1 VTQPLARLSGVVK
14 RFGSVTALD
23 GAGLT
28 VLPGEVHGV
37 LGENGAGKTTLLH
50 VLGGMHRPDAGLV
63 EVEGQV
69 RRFASPREA
78 WRAGVGLVHQHF
90 TLVPTL
96 TVLENLAL
104 GRRSAS
110 GGFRLPYATL
120 RREVGALVDRTGLG
134 VPLEARVE
142 SLGVGTRQRVEILK
156 TLLRRPRILV
166 LDEPTAVLA
175 PAEVGALFQ
184 LLREL
189 AAEGRAV
196 VLVAHKLDEIL
207 GVADR
212 LTVLRRG
219 RTVLQRPREEV
230 DASALVGAMVGD
242 GRVDPVALGRVGASR
257 AGPADS
263 APGATDPGA
272 EVDAGA
278 SGGRAPGA
286 HREGA
291 GGRDGVEGASP
302 ADGAASAP
310 ARPGGVLRPGGPM
323 VAVLKG
329 VRHAGERGEEA
340 LADVSL
346 GVRRGEIV
354 GVAGVE
360 GNGQRELSLVLS
372 GRAVA
377 DRGRVELPAEVA
389 FIPQDRTREGV
400 VADFDLRENVALT
413 LHRRPGYRSGPL
425 LRWSAVKERTAR
437 LMERFDVRAPG
448 PYARASALSGGNQQ
462 RLVVARELEVASEL
476 VVAENPTRGLDVNA
490 AAFVHQ
496 ELRRLSGAEG
506 GPGVV
511 LISTDLD
518 EVLAL
523 SDRVL
528 VMVRGRLLPV
538 PEGERTRAGV
548 GRLMLS
554 GEEA

>member
-1 VTQPLARLSGVVK
+1 VSLPLARLSGVVK

-23 GAGLT
+23 GAELT

-50 VLGGMHRPDAGLV
+50 VLGGMLRPDGGRM
-63 EVEGQV
+63 EVEGEV
-69 RRFASPREA
+69 RRFLSPRDA

-120 RREVGALVDRTGLG
+120 RREVGALVERTGLQ

-142 SLGVGTRQRVEILK
+142 ALGVGTRQRVEILK

-175 PAEVGALFQ
+175 PSEVRALFR

-219 RTVLQRPREEV
+219 RTVLQRPRGEV
-230 DASALVGAMVGD
+230 DASTLVRAMVASGA
-242 GRVDPVALGRVGASR
+242 VDPVALGRVGAS
-257 AGPADS
+257 
-263 APGATDPGA
+263 
-272 EVDAGA
+272 
-278 SGGRAPGA
+278 
-286 HREGA
+286 GA
-291 GGRDGVEGASP
+291 GRTSP
-302 ADGAASAP
+302 ADGGASPP
-310 ARPGGVLRPGGPM
+310 ARAAGAVVATLDGVH
-323 VAVLKG
+323 
-329 VRHAGERGEEA
+329 HAGERGEEA
-340 LADVSL
+340 LVDVSL
-346 GVRRGEIV
+346 VVRRGEIV

-377 DRGRVELPAEVA
+377 DRGRVELPSEVA

-425 LRWSAVKERTAR
+425 LRWSAVEERTAR

-490 AAFVHQ
+490 AAFVHG
-496 ELRRLSGAEG
+496 ELQRLAGAEG

-511 LISTDLD
+511 LVSTDLD

-548 GRLMLS
+548 GRRMLS
-554 GEEA
+554 GEDA